1 MPDCGTVWKCL
12 GPLDYYEDLPFFYPQ
27 SDVSL
32 NATSLQMKGAVN
44 QRVFDVPA
52 AGGFVL
58 TDAREQLAALFTPG
72 REAAVYAD
80 PGEIEALARHY
91 LSHPAQRERV
101 SRAARERIAAEHTYE
116 HRLAE
121 LAGAMKKAFGR

>member
-1 MPDCGTVWKCL
+1 MPD
-12 GPLDYYEDLPFFYPQ
+12 FYPL
-27 SDVSL
+27 SEINF
-32 NATSLQMKGAVN
+32 NATSQQMKGAVN

-72 REAAVYAD
+72 REAAVYAE

-91 LSHPAQRERV
+91 LAHPAERERV

-116 HRLAE
+116 HRLAK
-121 LAGAMKKAFGR
+121 LALAMKKAFGG